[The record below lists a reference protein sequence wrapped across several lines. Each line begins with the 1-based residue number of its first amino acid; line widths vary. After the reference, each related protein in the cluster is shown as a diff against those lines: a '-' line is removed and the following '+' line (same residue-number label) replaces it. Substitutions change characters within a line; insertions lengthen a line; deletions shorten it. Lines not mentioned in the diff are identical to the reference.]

1 MGDYFLDVVLQKSES
16 GLFKE
21 LYRLYPLAEVEDY
34 FKMGRWQNDLMKM
47 DIQAFMAHL
56 EEAGAPEPPPLEE
69 VKFPPLPPDTVA
81 LPTAPTVQ
89 PRATTAPAKTAAAPA
104 PAATAATSVPPVNL
118 PVLPPAELQQLLQF
132 VNEQKLN
139 LTKAKMLLAP
149 LPASLRQVVM
159 KDFVPGEGDP
169 YQHLERCIQE
179 KRGSEANGEATP
191 KLPVPPVAT
200 PQKVGPLA
208 PAVKLPV
215 GVSPK
220 VVPVPPKGATV
231 PVPKGVT
238 VPVPQGPHTVPVPAK
253 GVPARP
259 QVAPHRPQMVP
270 APKPCTVTPKSMPQV
285 LGGPKRPAWQAPWPS
300 QPEAKRPRLRPP
312 VPVMPGPVWW

>member
-1 MGDYFLDVVLQKSES
+1 
-16 GLFKE
+16 
-21 LYRLYPLAEVEDY
+21 
-34 FKMGRWQNDLMKM
+34 MGRWQNDLMKM

-104 PAATAATSVPPVNL
+104 PDQGEDAFGSASS
-118 PVLPPAELQQLLQF
+118 EL
-132 VNEQKLN
+132 
-139 LTKAKMLLAP
+139 
-149 LPASLRQVVM
+149 ASGGDEGLRA
-159 KDFVPGEGDP
+159 GEGDP

-259 QVAPHRPQMVP
+259 QLAPHRPQMVP
-270 APKPCTVTPKSMPQV
+270 APKPCTPKSMPQV
-285 LGGPKRPAWQAPWPS
+285 LGGPKRPA
-300 QPEAKRPRLRPP
+300 
-312 VPVMPGPVWW
+312 